1 MTKLDSILKSR
12 DITLPTKVRVVKAMV
27 FPVVMY
33 GCQSWTV
40 KKAEHRRIDA
50 FELWCWR
57 RLLRVPWTARRSNQ
71 SILKISP
78 GCSLEGM
85 MLKLKLQYFGHL
97 IDSLGK
103 TLMLGGIWGRRR
115 RGRQRTRWLD
125 GNTDLM
131 DVSLCELQ
139 ELVMDREAWRAAIHG
154 VAKSRTRL
162 KRLSSSSSS
171 SSIFFSSGQVL
182 LSTHSW
188 CSVCTSV
195 SEDVFLMY
203 PWREKCS
210 MPTYSSAIFFC
221 IWLFKGFLFLTCGQQ
236 RTTHDAMESVW
247 VSCRIRGSNNLG
259 AKPVVNSSRS
269 RRPTVS
275 RYYPL
280 SLFHDPSEILI
291 TAVMNT

>member
-1 MTKLDSILKSR
+1 M
-12 DITLPTKVRVVKAMV
+12 VKEEVDME
-27 FPVVMY
+27 Y
-33 GCQSWTV
+33 
-40 KKAEHRRIDA
+40 
-50 FELWCWR
+50 
-57 RLLRVPWTARRSNQ
+57 
-71 SILKISP
+71 ISLH
-78 GCSLEGM
+78 G
-85 MLKLKLQYFGHL
+85 Y
-97 IDSLGK
+97 I
-103 TLMLGGIWGRRR
+103 R
-115 RGRQRTRWLD
+115 
-125 GNTDLM
+125 NTSSDTE
-131 DVSLCELQ
+131 VHAELQ
-139 ELVMDREAWRAAIHG
+139 LRAERSTWPEE
-154 VAKSRTRL
+154 KNMLLLLLLLLSRFSRVRL
-162 KRLSSSSSS
+162 FATPWIAARQAS
-171 SSIFFSSGQVL
+171 

-291 TAVMNT
+291 TAVMNTW